1 MPMSTV
7 VPAGI
12 FPDLP
17 DCSRESAQNNLGMK
31 KEILNLGTYKQI
43 GKMQPAQPE
52 LRPKVLDLFAG
63 AGGMSLGFNNN
74 GMEVKWAVEK
84 GQRCC

>member
-1 MPMSTV
+1 MDMEVPLSTLSA
-7 VPAGI
+7 PLRMK
-12 FPDLP
+12 FHKSEWLL
-17 DCSRESAQNNLGMK
+17 ESNVSKPQHFRFYK
-31 KEILNLGTYKQI
+31 KI

>member
-17 DCSRESAQNNLGMK
+17 DCSRESAQNNLGMT

-43 GKMQPAQPE
+43 GKIARFGGNFGIFP
-52 LRPKVLDLFAG
+52 VLFPVIEEN
-63 AGGMSLGFNNN
+63 FQ
-74 GMEVKWAVEK
+74 K
-84 GQRCC
+84 